1 MPILDSLDA
10 GSDPDQVPR
19 PVVAFGMLL
28 ATPGIELG
36 PHRHRKAQLL
46 LTLRGV
52 LTCEVESGLWLV
64 PPNCAIWI
72 PGGALHAIKA
82 SGTIEG
88 YNAFIEPSAG
98 IRLPASCCTV
108 SVAPL
113 LRELLIRA
121 ASLPVDYP
129 EGGRESRL
137 VTLLLEEAAE
147 APVER
152 LHLPMPTDER
162 LRRIIE
168 MMIAEPAQR
177 GTMAGWARRAGLSE
191 RSLARILTRET
202 GMSFG
207 RWRQQLA
214 ILLALQWMAKGA
226 SVQQVALDLGYESAG
241 SFVTMFRKVLGT
253 TPGRYMST
261 LRQTAAPG
269 DDPSIG

>member
-1 MPILDSLDA
+1 MPILDSLEA
-10 GSDPDQVPR
+10 ENDPDQVPR
-19 PVVAFGMLL
+19 PVVAFGL
-28 ATPGIELG
+28 ALETPGLELG

-82 SGTIEG
+82 SGTVEG
-88 YNAFIEPSAG
+88 YNAFIESAADIG
-98 IRLPASCCTV
+98 LPASCCTV
-108 SVAPL
+108 AVAPL
-113 LRELLIRA
+113 LREVLIRA

-137 VTLLLEEAAE
+137 VTLLLDELAA

-152 LHLPMPTDER
+152 LHLPMPANER
-162 LRRIIE
+162 LRRIID
-168 MMIAEPAQR
+168 MMIADPADR
-177 GTMAGWARRAGLSE
+177 GTMASWARRAGLSE

-241 SFVTMFRKVLGT
+241 SFVTMFRKALGT
-253 TPGRYMST
+253 TPGRYMSA
-261 LRQTAAPG
+261 LRRTAEPG
-269 DDPSIG
+269 DDPSHV

>member
-10 GSDPDQVPR
+10 GSDPDQSPR
-19 PVVAFGMLL
+19 PVVAFGMAL
-28 ATPGIELG
+28 ATPGIELA

-88 YNAFIEPSAG
+88 YNAFIEPGAG
-98 IRLPASCCTV
+98 IRLPTTCCTV

-137 VTLLLEEAAE
+137 VTLLLEEASD

-168 MMIAEPAQR
+168 MMIAEPAR
-177 GTMAGWARRAGLSE
+177 RETMSGWARRAGLSE

-214 ILLALQWMAKGA
+214 ILLALQWMAKGT

-261 LRQTAAPG
+261 LRQPAAPG
-269 DDPSIG
+269 DGSSIG